1 MAHPTARRPLLAA
14 LVALCVGTISGSV
27 LVTQSAAASE
37 PLSSSN
43 IQTKDPAGDGVRDY
57 ILTFQAGAH
66 PDLATSGVKVR
77 KRFTES
83 FEGALVTATATQA
96 AKLDALPTVTVV
108 PDRVLTAVQTT
119 PSRYAAGTSALRHA
133 AGTRPSKYATGAC
146 GLDRIDQRV
155 LPLDGRYRGKR
166 DAGSG
171 VAVYLLDSGIDY
183 SHSELAGRA
192 FAGYDAFGGDG
203 SDELGN
209 GTSLASVVA
218 GRSVGVAPGASVHS
232 VKVLDGQGSGTL
244 SGILSGIEW
253 TTAHARRPA
262 VVNVP
267 IGLPPIDEIDT
278 AIRNSIASG
287 LTYVVEAGSDGEL
300 AGVGSPGRVSQAILV
315 AASDCADH
323 AWAQSNY
330 GGAVDLYAPGVDI
343 RTAQSGGGTVEM
355 SGVQVAGA
363 HVAGAAA
370 LTLSR
375 HPRLTP
381 AEVEKRLIQ
390 RATKGHLTD
399 VPPNTPN
406 RLLYVTR

>member
-27 LVTQSAAASE
+27 PVTQAAAASE

-66 PDLATSGVKVR
+66 PDLETRGVKVR

-96 AKLDALPTVTVV
+96 AKLDALPTVTDVV
-108 PDRVLTAVQTT
+108 PDRVLTTVQTA
-119 PSRYAAGTSALRHA
+119 PSR
-133 AGTRPSKYATGAC
+133 YATGAC

-155 LPLDGRYRGKR
+155 LPLDGRYRVKR

-218 GRSVGVAPGASVHS
+218 GRSVGVAPRATVHS

-253 TTAHARRPA
+253 ITAHARRPA

-287 LTYVVEAGSDGEL
+287 LTYVVEAGSGGEL

-343 RTAQSGGGTVEM
+343 RTARSGGGTVEM

-381 AEVEKRLIQ
+381 AKVEKRLIQ
-390 RATKGHLTD
+390 RATKGRLTD